1 MKKSL
6 IILSLLVLVA
16 AIAASAYWLGAHRIM
31 PAPAKTASSAPSSEK
46 KALYWYDPM
55 YPQQKFE
62 RPGRSPFMDMDL
74 VPKYSDANT
83 SKSDPNS
90 VSVSPGIQQNLG
102 LRLATVERSSTT
114 SELNTIG
121 TVALDERAITLVQA
135 RTAGIV
141 EKLFVRAP
149 NQAVTAGQALAT
161 LLVPEWAA
169 AQQEYLAIKRANL
182 TSDDGLVRAARE
194 RLKLSFMPDTV
205 IAQVER
211 SGHAQPRLTLYAP
224 QSGFVSELSAREGMQ
239 VTVGAPLFKLASL
252 AKVWVLAE
260 FPETQAAL
268 LQTGA
273 HVTATAQAY
282 PTTVF
287 SGTVEEVL
295 PEVDPA
301 TRTLKARIV
310 VDNPGAKLKP
320 GMYTR
325 ITLLSGKSQS
335 MLVVPQEAVIVTGK
349 RSVVII
355 ETESN
360 RFAPIDIK
368 TGRELGD
375 KIEVLA
381 GLSEGQRV
389 VASGQFLLDSE
400 ASLRS
405 ALPVAPSMKAATSV
419 KAAPPAYATD
429 GLIEKITPDA
439 ITISH
444 NAIPALKWGP
454 MTMDFQPP
462 AGGLPKTIKAGDR
475 VHFSLQPNQDAWQI
489 VTIQPVAAG
498 DKK

>member
-6 IILSLLVLVA
+6 IVLSLLAFVA
-16 AIAASAYWLGAHRIM
+16 AIAASAYWLGAHRVTT
-31 PAPAKTASSAPSSEK
+31 APTKAASNVPSSER

-55 YPQQKFE
+55 YPQQKFD

-74 VPKYSDANT
+74 VPKYSDPGN
-83 SKSDPNS
+83 SDASS

-102 LRLATVERSSTT
+102 LRLASVERSSAT
-114 SELNTIG
+114 SEISTIG
-121 TVALDERAITLVQA
+121 TVALDERAVTLVQA

-141 EKLFVRAP
+141 ERLWVRAP
-149 NQAVTAGQALAT
+149 NQAVKANQALAT

-169 AQQEYLAIKRANL
+169 AQQEYLAIKRAHL
-182 TSDDGLVRAARE
+182 AGDEALLRAARE
-194 RLKLSFMPDTV
+194 RLKLSFMPDAV
-205 IAQVER
+205 IAQVDR

-273 HVTATAQAY
+273 RVTATAQAY
-282 PTTVF
+282 PATVF

-320 GMYTR
+320 GMYTH
-325 ITLLSGKSQS
+325 ITLQTGKSQS

-360 RFAPIDIK
+360 RFAPVEIK

-375 KIEVLA
+375 KIEVLS
-381 GLSEGQRV
+381 GLSEGQHV

-405 ALPVAPSMKAATSV
+405 ALPAAPSVKPTPAA
-419 KAAPPAYATD
+419 YETD
-429 GLIEKITPDA
+429 GRIEHIAPDA
-439 ITISH
+439 VTISH

-462 AGGLPKTIKAGDR
+462 VSGLPKTIKAGDR

-489 VTIQPVAAG
+489 VTIQTLPAG